1 MKISI
6 NMFIYDG
13 ANYFLKHI
21 TKLHPGW
28 VGGWVGGGGGG
39 GLLHRRPSVECYKE
53 YSIFRKAKGARE
65 ARKETLTLELNANVS

>member
-1 MKISI
+1 M
-6 NMFIYDG
+6 MA

-28 VGGWVGGGGGG
+28 
-39 GLLHRRPSVECYKE
+39 
-53 YSIFRKAKGARE
+53 IFRKAKGARE

>member
-1 MKISI
+1 M
-6 NMFIYDG
+6 MA

-28 VGGWVGGGGGG
+28 VGGGGGVSCTEG
-39 GLLHRRPSVECYKE
+39 RASNVIKNVVF
-53 YSIFRKAKGARE
+53 FRKAKGARE